1 MIRGGQPVAAVYR
14 GGQSVKRV
22 YRGDTEVWSLSS
34 GASGTWSG
42 GSFSTYGETVAEY
55 VMPVDAYIEIE
66 WSVYITAV
74 GTSGARAQ
82 MKINN
87 FANNGI
93 NTGATIR
100 GPGTST
106 ATGALQMSAG
116 DSIQFQ
122 VYGFSATA
130 SGGDWSVSW

>member
-1 MIRGGQPVAAVYR
+1 MAVYR

-74 GTSGARAQ
+74 GNSGARAQ
-82 MKINN
+82 MRLNN
-87 FANNGI
+87 FANTLLKAGPNI
-93 NTGATIR
+93 KGA
-100 GPGTST
+100 GTST
-106 ATGALQMSAG
+106 STGALQVSAG
-116 DSIQFQ
+116 DTIQFQ
-122 VYGFSATA
+122 VYGFSATF
-130 SGGDWSVSW
+130 SGGDWTVSW

>member
-1 MIRGGQPVAAVYR
+1 MAVYR

-42 GSFSTYGETVAEY
+42 GSFNTYGETVAEY

-66 WSVYITAV
+66 WSIYITAA
-74 GTSGARAQ
+74 GPSGARAR
-82 MKINN
+82 MKLNN
-87 FANNGI
+87 LANNDLNAG
-93 NTGATIR
+93 TTIR

-106 ATGALQMSAG
+106 ATGALQVSAG
-116 DSIQFQ
+116 DAIQFE

-130 SGGDWSVSW
+130 SGGDWTVSW